1 MPDDTDKK
9 RRQEEEMIKTM
20 LMSIVFSFPLL
31 FLLDFICVIRPIR
44 AIRGSLPRELR

>member
-31 FLLDFICVIRPIR
+31 FLLDFICVILLSVPSVVL
-44 AIRGSLPRELR
+44 SLGN